1 MVWSAVAATLA
12 ATLLCAWGFGLA
24 PIPWPEIA
32 LIWGY
37 SLAWSFQTDWA
48 KRAVYRHLGHNAP
61 CHVCLIGL
69 LKRST
74 VRGVPCTRNV
84 RCVPGI
90 PAPTLP
96 VRVHGAGLSDSGTF
110 GGSAGRT
117 GVKRCRCGACASQ
130 CPSLDRPRGRAPM
143 NQD

>member
-1 MVWSAVAATLA
+1 MGLTGTAGALHRSSRAAKDAEWRKPYPAPVMVWSAVAATLA

-74 VRGVPCTRNV
+74 VRGVP
-84 RCVPGI
+84 
-90 PAPTLP
+90 
-96 VRVHGAGLSDSGTF
+96 
-110 GGSAGRT
+110 
-117 GVKRCRCGACASQ
+117 
-130 CPSLDRPRGRAPM
+130 
-143 NQD
+143 